1 MPTFS
6 TVIMGLYPT
15 VMHSSLR
22 LAPVQMERQRGKG
35 TGCHNLASHSG
46 QEPQLQTHTHTLG
59 KAGQSTHA
67 CINPHECFH
76 LQKSRHAWH
85 IYCTHLHYP
94 ETHTIANMCL
104 QYSYTADA
112 TFTMK
117 THQQNRPRY
126 TLTLHFFAHETH
138 FIKIVLAVITPLLRC
153 LTGGESK
160 GGDGFGGG
168 RGVGGGEAALRCIF
182 SQSRRAEMCERI
194 LSLKSNNVIPPCS
207 DLLRGGSLIIRFCK
221 IKFSNSSFFSIQVKM
236 LTTEKNAAAASA
248 LVVMTAREGY
258 CRFKNKKFK
267 FKVTKLCDF
276 FLSRK
281 ETCPHFA

>member
-46 QEPQLQTHTHTLG
+46 QEPQLQTHTHTHWEKQA
-59 KAGQSTHA
+59 KAPTPASTHMNA
-67 CINPHECFH
+67 SI
-76 LQKSRHAWH
+76 SRKADTHDISTVH
-85 IYCTHLHYP
+85 IYP
-94 ETHTIANMCL
+94 ETHRLANMCL
-104 QYSYTADA
+104 RYSHTADA

-160 GGDGFGGG
+160 GGDGVGGG
-168 RGVGGGEAALRCIF
+168 RGVGGGEAALCCIF

-207 DLLRGGSLIIRFCK
+207 DLLRGGSLIIHFCK

-236 LTTEKNAAAASA
+236 LTTEKKCS
-248 LVVMTAREGY
+248 
-258 CRFKNKKFK
+258 CS
-267 FKVTKLCDF
+267 
-276 FLSRK
+276 LSSGCYDSKRGIL
-281 ETCPHFA
+281 